1 MAILQDEV
9 RKIKVL
15 RSEND
20 ALRVRNEEPVAKFTE
35 YKEMVRMHRK
45 ANAKLRKTSP

>member
-20 ALRVRNEEPVAKFTE
+20 ALRVRNEEAGNKYTE

-45 ANAKLRKTSP
+45 EIAKLTKTSP